1 MEQQIA
7 SDESTVTEEDLRD
20 AGASASYIAY
30 YQAAQRLDEETASTR
45 HAEKVVAGIVEYSG
59 GGFHE
64 SLWNNERRF
73 PSNEENPYGADL
85 TNGRILAEAGVH
97 PYDE

>member
-7 SDESTVTEEDLRD
+7 SDDSTVTEADLRD
-20 AGASASYIAY
+20 AGASATYIAY
-30 YQAAQRLDEETASTR
+30 YQAAERLGEETPSTR

-73 PSNEENPYGADL
+73 VLAKENPYGADG
-85 TNGRILAEAGVH
+85 TNSRILAEAGVY
-97 PYDE
+97 PYDQ